1 MVTYG
6 KRMPRL
12 PSPNEFAEFHDV
24 HSVYPPK
31 RYSSAPIEKR
41 TDGGPGFL
49 QQLSALTQALTQSEV

>member
-1 MVTYG
+1 M
-6 KRMPRL
+6 
-12 PSPNEFAEFHDV
+12 SPNEFAEFFDA

-31 RYSSAPIEKR
+31 RYSSAPIQKR

>member
-12 PSPNEFAEFHDV
+12 PSPNEFAEFFDA

-31 RYSSAPIEKR
+31 RYSSAQIQKR
-41 TDGGPGFL
+41 TDGSPGFL